1 MKKYSL
7 LLLVLLI
14 PFFDLFAHPIYIS
27 VTEVHYD
34 KNSKS
39 CELSIKCFADDLEK
53 ALSEWNDEKFQLSK
67 EMSESDQKKLAS
79 YIKDHIDFS
88 RDGKDFD
95 EKFIG
100 YEIENEVIFCY
111 LQIEVGRKPLPLDL
125 ENSLMLESIE
135 EQENIMHFEIEDQKK
150 SFRLNMSERKSSIA
164 A

>member
-79 YIKDHIDFS
+79 YLLLK
-88 RDGKDFD
+88 
-95 EKFIG
+95 
-100 YEIENEVIFCY
+100 NN
-111 LQIEVGRKPLPLDL
+111 LQQSLNNKRLSFKIIP
-125 ENSLMLESIE
+125 NS
-135 EQENIMHFEIEDQKK
+135 
-150 SFRLNMSERKSSIA
+150 
-164 A
+164 